1 MEHNSAISC
10 SPGQLMPCLRPPI
23 PEVFAAA
30 KYLDAAV
37 SAHMIGDSELA
48 DHLIRAANMDEVRA
62 WTESLWGKASPY
74 VQPRALPNSPPV
86 LSRSERVVERMPT
99 GAVLAELHRRDGFH
113 CRFCGVPV
121 IRKVV
126 RVFLGKL
133 YPAAL
138 RWERTNLSQHAAF
151 QAMWAQY
158 DYVLAHA
165 RGGDNSIENTI
176 VTCAPCN
183 FAKMNYTLEELGLS
197 DPRTRHPLK
206 SDWDGLERVLKSS
219 TSHLTVE
226 QKLAVETNLQ

>member
-1 MEHNSAISC
+1 MENNSAPAC
-10 SPGQLMPCLRPPI
+10 SPRELIPCLRPPI

-48 DHLIRAANMDEVRA
+48 EHLIRAANMDEVRA

-74 VQPRALPNSPPV
+74 VRPRALPHSPPV
-86 LSRSERVVERMPT
+86 LSRGERVVERMPT
-99 GAVLAELHRRDGFH
+99 GAVLAELHSRDGFH
-113 CRFCGVPV
+113 CRFCGIPV

-158 DYVLAHA
+158 DHVLAHA

-183 FAKMNYTLEELGLS
+183 FAKMNYTLDELGLS
-197 DPRTRHPLK
+197 DPRIRHPLK
-206 SDWDGLERVLKSS
+206 SDWGGLERVLQSS
-219 TSHLTVE
+219 TSNLTKE
-226 QKLAVETNLQ
+226 QKLAVETDLQ

>member
-1 MEHNSAISC
+1 MENKSALAS
-10 SPGQLMPCLRPPI
+10 SPRALIPCLRPPI

-48 DHLIRAANMDEVRA
+48 EHLIRAANMDEVRA

-74 VQPRALPNSPPV
+74 VRPRALPNSPPV
-86 LSRSERVVERMPT
+86 LFRGERVVERMPT

-133 YPAAL
+133 YPTAL

-158 DYVLAHA
+158 DHVVAHA
-165 RGGDNSIENTI
+165 RGGDNSIENTL

-183 FAKMNYTLEELGLS
+183 FAKMNYTLDELGLS
-197 DPRTRHPLK
+197 DPRTRHPIK
-206 SDWDGLERVLKSS
+206 GDWDGLERVLQSS
-219 TSHLTVE
+219 TSNLTVE
-226 QKLAVETNLQ
+226 QKLAVETDLQ